1 MESGTC
7 GGVPADELEAEVLF
21 GIVEPVAQDQR
32 DVEGDPARLVAV
44 DVGAVDEDEAAVLAG
59 AGGADLVEGHDGI
72 ASAGRRVV
80 DEEAQLGRQDR
91 RRPRHLWQVEPET
104 AVAVVVPDAVQVS
117 SWKKNKKK
125 QPFHQPSLDLSDTWW
140 TTRKTDLLNG
150 DFSSKNLST
159 GGGSF
164 KWCCRKKD
172 FGQIWIGDAFVSV
185 ICHRRCLRF
194 IFVVRCYHLLSAVRS
209 QAELVFMANAENLMS
224 IGFVIWMYYN

>member
-117 SWKKNKKK
+117 SWKKTKKNNRSINRHLIWVIRDERQGK
-125 QPFHQPSLDLSDTWW
+125 PIYWMEILVLKICQQVAVALSGVVEKRISARFESETHSFQWSVTVDVFVSFSLFAVITCSQPFGHKPS
-140 TTRKTDLLNG
+140 
-150 DFSSKNLST
+150 
-159 GGGSF
+159 
-164 KWCCRKKD
+164 
-172 FGQIWIGDAFVSV
+172 
-185 ICHRRCLRF
+185 
-194 IFVVRCYHLLSAVRS
+194 
-209 QAELVFMANAENLMS
+209 
-224 IGFVIWMYYN
+224 

>member
-91 RRPRHLWQVEPET
+91 RRPRHL
-104 AVAVVVPDAVQVS
+104 
-117 SWKKNKKK
+117 
-125 QPFHQPSLDLSDTWW
+125 
-140 TTRKTDLLNG
+140 
-150 DFSSKNLST
+150 
-159 GGGSF
+159 
-164 KWCCRKKD
+164 
-172 FGQIWIGDAFVSV
+172 
-185 ICHRRCLRF
+185 
-194 IFVVRCYHLLSAVRS
+194 
-209 QAELVFMANAENLMS
+209 
-224 IGFVIWMYYN
+224 